1 MSDGKVSYIIA
12 LKDLATSGLRKISA
26 GLGHVAGGVKR
37 LAGMSLSGLTSS
49 FRRLSVVAAGTAAG
63 LVYYAA
69 RASKA
74 WLDKTQ
80 SLGEVRRALE
90 VTGQATDTNAKKLGQ
105 LSDWLQTTANVAD
118 DAGDAAIAY
127 ALRLGVGANEMD
139 SFMKA
144 ALSLSKVIGSD
155 LIGGVR
161 QLVRAQAGSTEM
173 LARYGIVLDQ
183 TKSKEEQYL
192 DLKAKMLKMF
202 DDGIAS
208 VNDAGSKWE
217 NFKHRVADVTK
228 ALGMNLVEGLKLERV
243 IDMLRGGATKLID
256 ALQKPDNPFR
266 VWVEDVRNLAVDL
279 AAVLKALSTAEG
291 RRNLG
296 KDMADLF
303 TAGVA
308 DAGSMFMDAMGMAVS
323 LLVKAAPVIG
333 TIIRDKIMEAW
344 TKRNERKEMIEG
356 IGNREALNAW
366 EKMPEWQR
374 RSLQKQKGGPFG
386 GGVESEEDTMWRFR
400 KDYGKTHAA
409 EIEELA
415 RKQMMEDAL
424 KEGADLAGQ
433 MGGAQPARKSRTEE
447 VWERIRGNSAVSKAR
462 GDLERQAAELEAL
475 GKETPDAPDFSDVTG
490 PSGAAPAAAAS
501 RTASGGG
508 GFDFLDHARA
518 LGTEIKE
525 WKPGEKTMTDLYT
538 VMEGVERNT
547 RDVSKLLEQE

>member
-12 LKDLATSGLRKISA
+12 LKDLATGSLRKIRN
-26 GLGHVAGGVKR
+26 GIDHVAGGVKK
-37 LAGMSLSGLTSS
+37 LGGMTLSGLTSS

-74 WLDKTQ
+74 WLDKTK
-80 SLGEVRRALE
+80 SLGDVQRAL
-90 VTGQATDTNAKKLGQ
+90 VASGQATDTNARKMDE
-105 LSDWLQTTANVAD
+105 LSGWMQNAANVSD
-118 DAGDAAIAY
+118 NLGDEAIAL
-127 ALRLGVGANEMD
+127 ALNLGVGANKMD
-139 SFMKA
+139 DFMKSA
-144 ALSLSKVIGSD
+144 IALTKNTGSLQQSVK
-155 LIGGVR
+155 L
-161 QLVRAQAGSTEM
+161 
-173 LARYGIVLDQ
+173 LARSYNGNSQALAEFGIIVDQ
-183 TKSKEEQYL
+183 TKSKEEQFL
-192 DLKAKMLKMF
+192 AVQDELLQRF
-202 DDGIAS
+202 DSGVGKI
-208 VNDAGSKWE
+208 NDAGSKWE
-217 NFKHRVADVTK
+217 NFKLRVADVTK
-228 ALGMNLVEGLKLERV
+228 GIGENIVKGLELERV
-243 IDMLRGGATKLID
+243 FDILRGGAARLID
-256 ALQKPDNPFR
+256 VLKKPDNPFR

-291 RRNLG
+291 RQNLG

-303 TAGVA
+303 VAGVA
-308 DAGSMFMDAMGMAVS
+308 DAGGLFVDFMGQAVS

-344 TKRNERKEMIEG
+344 TKRKERKDLIQG
-356 IGNREALNAW
+356 IGDREALNAW

-374 RSLQKQKGGPFG
+374 RSLQKQKGGPL

-409 EIEELA
+409 EIEDMA
-415 RKQMMEDAL
+415 RKEMMNAAM
-424 KEGADLAGQ
+424 KEGADIAGQ
-433 MGGAQPARKSRTEE
+433 MGGKEPDKKSQTEV
-447 VWERIRGNSAVSKAR
+447 VWERIRASNAVTKAR
-462 GDLERQAAELEAL
+462 GDLERQAAELEAI
-475 GKETPDAPDFSDVTG
+475 GKATPDAPDFSDVTG
-490 PSGAAPAAAAS
+490 PAGASAPAAAA

>member
-1 MSDGKVSYIIA
+1 MSDGKISYIVA
-12 LKDLATSGLRKISA
+12 LKDLATWGLRKIRV
-26 GLGHVAGGVKR
+26 GLDHVAGGIKK
-37 LAGMSLSGLTSS
+37 LGGMTLSGLTSS

-74 WLDKTQ
+74 WLEKTK
-80 SLGEVRRALE
+80 SLGEVRRALV
-90 VTGQATDTNAKKLGQ
+90 VTGQATETNGKKLGQ
-105 LSDWLQTTANVAD
+105 LSDWLQTVANVAD

-139 SFMKA
+139 EFMKA

-183 TKSKEEQYL
+183 TKSKEKQYI

-228 ALGMNLVEGLKLERV
+228 AFGMNLVEGLKLERV
-243 IDMLRGGATKLID
+243 IDILRGGATKLID

-266 VWVEDVRNLAVDL
+266 VWVEDVRKLAIDL

-291 RRNLG
+291 RKNLG
-296 KDMADLF
+296 KDMADLWQ
-303 TAGVA
+303 AGMH
-308 DAGSMFMDAMGMAVS
+308 DASSAFMDTISTVISKLIQAAPIIGTLIGAAA
-323 LLVKAAPVIG
+323 KAAMTGVFQEREIKQAAKDLG
-333 TIIRDKIMEAW
+333 VKMGFGSGAFGVMRGVSEDDEQKI
-344 TKRNERKEMIEG
+344 
-356 IGNREALNAW
+356 
-366 EKMPEWQR
+366 
-374 RSLQKQKGGPFG
+374 RSLVAKRRQEAILKDIGFSGKDA
-386 GGVESEEDTMWRFR
+386 ESMDPQERLLP
-400 KDYGKTHAA
+400 K
-409 EIEELA
+409 
-415 RKQMMEDAL
+415 
-424 KEGADLAGQ
+424 
-433 MGGAQPARKSRTEE
+433 
-447 VWERIRGNSAVSKAR
+447 VWERIQARKEVSDAR
-462 GDLERQAAELEAL
+462 TDLERQAAELEAL
-475 GKETPDAPDFSDVTG
+475 GKETPKAPDFSDVTG
-490 PSGAAPAAAAS
+490 PAGASAPATAA

-547 RDVSKLLEQE
+547 RDVHKLLEQE

>member
-12 LKDLATSGLRKISA
+12 LKDLATGSLRKIRN
-26 GLGHVAGGVKR
+26 GIDHVAGGVKK
-37 LAGMSLSGLTSS
+37 LGGMTLSGLTSS

-80 SLGEVRRALE
+80 SLGEVRRALV
-90 VTGQATDTNAKKLGQ
+90 VTGQATETNGKKLGQ
-105 LSDWLQTTANVAD
+105 LSDWLQTVANVAD

-228 ALGMNLVEGLKLERV
+228 ALGQNLVEGLKLERV

-279 AAVLKALSTAEG
+279 AAVLKALSSAEG
-291 RRNLG
+291 RQNLG

-303 TAGVA
+303 AAGVA
-308 DAGSMFMDAMGMAVS
+308 DAGGLFVDFMGQAVG

-344 TKRNERKEMIEG
+344 SKRNERKDMIQG
-356 IGNREALNAW
+356 IGDREALNAW

-374 RSLQKQKGGPFG
+374 RSLQKQKGGR
-386 GGVESEEDTMWRFR
+386 VESEEDTMWRFR

-409 EIEELA
+409 EIEALA
-415 RKQMMEDAL
+415 RKQMMEDAM
-424 KEGADLAGQ
+424 KEGADIAGQ
-433 MGGAQPARKSRTEE
+433 IGGKEPDKKSQTEV
-447 VWERIRGNSAVSKAR
+447 VWERIRASNAVTKAR
-462 GDLERQAAELEAL
+462 GDLERQATELEAL
-475 GKETPDAPDFSDVTG
+475 GKEIPKAPDFSDVTG
-490 PSGAAPAAAAS
+490 PAGASVPAAAA

>member
-12 LKDLATSGLRKISA
+12 LKDLATSSLRKIRN
-26 GLGHVAGGVKR
+26 GVDHVAGGIKK
-37 LAGMSLSGLTSS
+37 LGGMTLSGLTSS
-49 FRRLSVVAAGTAAG
+49 FRRLSVVAAGTGAG

-80 SLGEVRRALE
+80 SLGEVRRALV
-90 VTGQATDTNAKKLGQ
+90 VTGQATEANGKKLGQ
-105 LSDWLQTTANVAD
+105 LSDWLQSVANVAD

-139 SFMKA
+139 SFMKSA
-144 ALSLSKVIGSD
+144 VGLS
-155 LIGGVR
+155 R
-161 QLVRAQAGSTEM
+161 
-173 LARYGIVLDQ
+173 VLDTDLLGATRLLIKADQ
-183 TKSKEEQYL
+183 GTIEALKKQGIAIDETKSKEEQAVEI
-192 DLKAKMLKMF
+192 KKKMLQAF
-202 DDGIAS
+202 NDGIAA
-208 VNDAGSKWE
+208 VDDAGSKWQ
-217 NFKHRVADVTK
+217 NFKLRVDDVTK
-228 ALGMNLVEGLKLERV
+228 GIGQNIVQGLNLERV
-243 IDMLRGGATKLID
+243 IDILRGGSTKLID

-266 VWVEDVRNLAVDL
+266 AWVVDVRNLAIDI

-291 RRNLG
+291 RKNLG

-303 TAGVA
+303 TAGVE
-308 DAGSMFMDAMGMAVS
+308 DAASLFMDVMGVAVS

-344 TKRNERKEMIEG
+344 SKRNERKELIQG

-366 EKMPEWQR
+366 DKMPEWQK
-374 RSLQKQKGGPFG
+374 RSLQKQKSGLFG
-386 GGVESEEDTMWRFR
+386 GNVESEEDTMWRFR
-400 KDYGKTHAA
+400 EDYGKTHAA
-409 EIEELA
+409 EIEDMA
-415 RKQMMEDAL
+415 RKQMTEDAM

-433 MGGAQPARKSRTEE
+433 MSGKEPPRKSRTEE
-447 VWERIRGNSAVSKAR
+447 VWERIRNSGTVSKAR
-462 GDLERQAAELEAL
+462 TDLELQAAELEAL
-475 GKETPDAPDFSDVTG
+475 GKATPDAPDFSDVTG
-490 PSGAAPAAAAS
+490 PAGASVPAAAS
-501 RTASGGG
+501 RTAAGGG

-538 VMEGVERNT
+538 VMENVERNT